1 MRKSVNTKL
10 QKPRKTADDSVK
22 NGFSETVKNLF
33 TRYKSKRY
41 TAGLV
46 KKFTEELQKALVD
59 FYCNNPSN
67 EKRISELHKKLAGK
81 ALYMDPSLGSS
92 GYSVFFVSA
101 VGSPVN
107 RNDIVSISGLS
118 YISEDSKSLHPAYVK
133 PMTLRFD
140 LDKVYIRESELRVH
154 AMTSKAGDGYVRY
167 PFVTETFKRDA
178 LKNAKEALA
187 CLAGRLEDFK

>member
-10 QKPRKTADDSVK
+10 QKIRKIADDSVK
-22 NGFSETVKNLF
+22 NEFSETIKNMLA
-33 TRYKSKRY
+33 RYKSKRY

-46 KKFTEELQKALVD
+46 KKLTDELQKTLVD

-81 ALYMDPSLGSS
+81 ALYMESSLGSS

-118 YISEDSKSLHPAYVK
+118 YVSEDSKSLHPAYVK

-140 LDKVYIRESELRVH
+140 LDKVYIREKELRVH
-154 AMTSKAGDGYVRY
+154 GMASKAGDGYIRY
-167 PFVTETFKRDA
+167 PFVTEAFKRDT
-178 LKNAKEALA
+178 LKNAKESLA
-187 CLAGRLEDFK
+187 CLASRLEDF

>member
-10 QKPRKTADDSVK
+10 QKSRKTADDSVK
-22 NGFSETVKNLF
+22 QEFSEIVKNLF

-81 ALYMDPSLGSS
+81 ALYMAPSLGNS

-101 VGSPVN
+101 VGNPVN
-107 RNDIVSISGLS
+107 RNDIVSISGLL
-118 YISEDSKSLHPAYVK
+118 YVSEDSKSLHPAYVK

-154 AMTSKAGDGYVRY
+154 AMTSKAGNGYVRY

-178 LKNAKEALA
+178 LKNAKESLA
-187 CLAGRLEDFK
+187 CLASRLEDF

>member
-10 QKPRKTADDSVK
+10 QKSRKTADASVK
-22 NGFSETVKNLF
+22 QEFSETIKNTLA
-33 TRYKSKRY
+33 RYKSTRY

-46 KKFTEELQKALVD
+46 KKLTEELQKTLVD

-81 ALYMDPSLGSS
+81 ALFMDSPLGSS
-92 GYSVFFVSA
+92 GYGVFFVSA

-107 RNDIVSISGLS
+107 RNDIVSISGLL
-118 YISEDSKSLHPAYVK
+118 YVSEDSKSLHPAYVK

-178 LKNAKEALA
+178 LKNAKESLA
-187 CLAGRLEDFK
+187 CLASHLEDF